1 MGSLEDMARIL
12 AALASTPMILSKIYR
27 KRLPVQANPESD
39 IRIARAAGVALSL
52 GMAILL
58 QACAPM
64 PVRPGNAENDAAQQ
78 ARETALAQ
86 QPAWSF
92 AGRVAVSQGS
102 NGGSGRIE
110 WRQNGADFDIKLSAP
125 ITRQSWHLS
134 RQDGLVTL
142 AGLEGGIRQGEDAEA
157 LLAAATGWRI
167 PVAAMA
173 AWVRGARA
181 AGPGEVS
188 FGPEGLPA
196 SIEQQGWAVEYR
208 SWNSASPP
216 LPLKVFARQD
226 QASVRLVIEAWDA
239 P

>member
-27 KRLPVQANPESD
+27 KHLPVQVNPKPN
-39 IRIARAAGVALSL
+39 IRIARAASVTLSL
-52 GMAILL
+52 GLAILL
-58 QACAPM
+58 QACAPL

-78 ARETALAQ
+78 VRETALAQ
-86 QPAWSF
+86 QPVWSF
-92 AGRVAVSQGS
+92 AGRVAVSQGN

-110 WRQNGADFDIKLSAP
+110 WRQSGADFDIKLSAP
-125 ITRQSWHLS
+125 ITRQSWHLW
-134 RQDGLVTL
+134 RQDGLVNL

-157 LLAAATGWRI
+157 LLTEATGWRI
-167 PVAAMA
+167 PVAAMT
-173 AWVRGARA
+173 AWVRGVRA
-181 AGPGEVS
+181 DGPSEMN

-208 SWNSASPP
+208 SWDRASPP
-216 LPLKVFARQD
+216 LPMKVFAKQG
-226 QASVRLVIEAWDA
+226 QASVRLVIEAWDK